1 MKRLQ
6 NHFRQELKVP
16 FQDGHEEQ
24 RYTGDLSNFDFS
36 KAWLADKCIPLIR
49 EITFENAEE
58 LTEEGVPFLIL
69 FKHPDD
75 KTSEKAFSEA
85 VMRDIPDKKG
95 WFFFRTC
102 QAFSSKSRR
111 RQLPGG

>member
-1 MKRLQ
+1 MCI
-6 NHFRQELKVP
+6 QEA
-16 FQDGHEEQ
+16 QDEQ
-24 RYTGDLSNFDFS
+24 KYTGDLGNFEFT

-75 KTSEKAFSEA
+75 KSSEKVFTEA
-85 VMRDIPDKKG
+85 VLRDIPDKKG
-95 WFFFRTC
+95 RFFAQFDI
-102 QAFSSKSRR
+102 
-111 RQLPGG
+111 GGF